1 MERRVVIPI
10 KLQGGQ
16 NPGGFLSDIA
26 KLVLRMFAP
35 IYKPILRKKKVIVYI
50 CDFFEK
56 VVDDLI

>member
-26 KLVLRMFAP
+26 KLALRMLAP
-35 IYKPILRKKKVIVYI
+35 IYKPILRKKEGNAVKEQKLP
-50 CDFFEK
+50 DAR
-56 VVDDLI
+56 